1 MSRSTQIGHYA
12 AQMTLEVAHALA
24 AYVKQARNILSVPGA
39 KPEVSLYSI
48 FQKLVEEA
56 SAALNPGGK
65 FQFVPQAGAADVGIP
80 DYRATRDGE
89 LLGWLELKAPDKELS
104 SLTGHDANQHERFRD
119 GLRNVIF
126 TNGWQWRLYQDGR
139 LIAEA
144 TVGSKAGFDPTA
156 LVPAVSD
163 EAIQGLSDLLRNF
176 LLSSLTPYG
185 TADGAVSAL
194 AVRARALRSG
204 LLDIGEAQAG
214 SMLLALRDDFK
225 NLVFRNGQRYDW
237 AQFVDSYV
245 QIAAFGAFLWR
256 LEARSD
262 ISLDLQVGLKHGVHP
277 LLHQCLQILWNAQS
291 RPPMLEPLLEA
302 LCQTINMIPFSLF
315 EKEKDLDSMNVV
327 ADPIVHAY
335 EPFFSVYDSNGREAA
350 GVFYTPVQVVQQI
363 VSGIEHFLVHA
374 FDKPLGILD
383 PTARFLDPATG
394 TGTFLLGLAKA
405 AERAAVE
412 RGFPVDQAVAE
423 LITERVS
430 AFELLPGAYTI
441 AHQRIETLLEA
452 YGAPA
457 TSRLPIYL
465 TDTLAAPEVGAL
477 VQSGF
482 GFAGDEIMKERE
494 RADEVKAGEELLV
507 VFGNPPYERLPA
519 SNAREP
525 FARELMTIL
534 RNATPEE
541 NRVDLKS
548 ASDLFVAFWLWGMW
562 VLQPPQVRMSGAQT
576 PTLGA
581 AKRHGIIAYISNRTW
596 LVGRSLVG
604 LRRLLGEGAKE
615 IWILDLG
622 GDLRGSDG
630 VRDFA
635 GGDQNVFDVQV
646 GVAIAWVIYDRDFV
660 GEPVVRYK
668 RMFGA
673 RQSKLAH
680 LVTSFNPNDFEEIGP
695 ERRRSIFADARWDND
710 ILASSPTISQW
721 FSDAPRTGFQSARDT
736 KRYSPL
742 NVDKSAL
749 LSVDVVKSPRAGAL
763 TTVRSGILAE
773 WCSLP
778 KEERRREWETAA
790 SKRTGKQV
798 PSVESLTPSRV
809 RRVLYRPLDY
819 RWIYDDPEW
828 IDWYREDLHR
838 VFESETDVPTLISKP
853 RGQGAGVAGIHSSV
867 LPEQHS
873 FKGSAGGKAI
883 WHLWY
888 PKSWPVDRFSK
899 VEDKF
904 IVDGKRTGLSGA
916 VVDWLDALGRQGQF
930 EEAYS
935 YLLAF
940 LSAEGYSARNWAA
953 LDIEE
958 ARVPFVEDAGLFD
971 EGARIGGELRKAWE
985 LQTVVPTD
993 LRWSGASGAGL
1004 PLGDVSWRDGSL
1016 YFKNGRVLQGVPHEA
1031 WVYAI
1036 SNYKVLKN
1044 WFAARRH
1051 WRLSMAQA
1059 SEALDVVSSLIDI
1072 LRLSKEADRL
1082 LAAFPAG

>member
-1 MSRSTQIGHYA
+1 
-12 AQMTLEVAHALA
+12 
-24 AYVKQARNILSVPGA
+24 
-39 KPEVSLYSI
+39 
-48 FQKLVEEA
+48 
-56 SAALNPGGK
+56 
-65 FQFVPQAGAADVGIP
+65 
-80 DYRATRDGE
+80 
-89 LLGWLELKAPDKELS
+89 
-104 SLTGHDANQHERFRD
+104 
-119 GLRNVIF
+119 
-126 TNGWQWRLYQDGR
+126 
-139 LIAEA
+139 
-144 TVGSKAGFDPTA
+144 
-156 LVPAVSD
+156 
-163 EAIQGLSDLLRNF
+163 
-176 LLSSLTPYG
+176 
-185 TADGAVSAL
+185 
-194 AVRARALRSG
+194 
-204 LLDIGEAQAG
+204 
-214 SMLLALRDDFK
+214 MLLALRDDFK

-256 LEARSD
+256 LETRSD
-262 ISLDLQVGLKHGVHP
+262 ISLGLQVGLKHGVHP

-315 EKEKDLDSMNVV
+315 EKEANLDSDNVV

-335 EPFFSVYDSNGREAA
+335 EPFFSVYDSKGRDAA

-363 VSGIEHFLVHA
+363 VSGIEHLLKASFG
-374 FDKPLGILD
+374 KPLGILD

-405 AERAAVE
+405 AERAAVQ
-412 RGFPVDQAVAE
+412 RGLPVDQAVKE

-430 AFELLPGAYTI
+430 AFELLPGPYTI

-465 TDTLAAPEVGAL
+465 TDTLAAPEVNTL
-477 VQSGF
+477 VQSTF

-507 VFGNPPYERLPA
+507 IFGNPPYERLPA

-534 RNATPEE
+534 REATPEQ

-562 VLQPPQVRMSGAQT
+562 VLQPPQVRMSGSQN

-596 LVGRSLVG
+596 LVGRSLTG
-604 LRRLLGEGAKE
+604 LRRLLGDGAKE
-615 IWILDLG
+615 IWVLDLG

-646 GVAIAWVIYDRDFV
+646 GVAIAWVVYDRDFS
-660 GEPVVRYK
+660 GTPTVRYK
-668 RMFGA
+668 RIFGA
-673 RQSKLAH
+673 RSSKFARLI
-680 LVTSFNPNDFEEIGP
+680 SPFDPKEFEEISPG
-695 ERRRSIFADARWDND
+695 RQSGIFAAARWDND
-710 ILASSPTISQW
+710 ALASSPAISDW

-736 KRYSPL
+736 KQYSPL
-742 NVDKSAL
+742 NVDSAAL
-749 LSVDVVKSPRAGAL
+749 LSVNVIKASKAGAL
-763 TTVRSGILAE
+763 TTVRSGVLAE

-790 SKRTGKQV
+790 SKRAGKEV
-798 PSVESLTPSRV
+798 PSVDSVVPSRV
-809 RRVLYRPLDY
+809 KRVLYRPLDY
-819 RWIYDDPEW
+819 RYIYDDPAW

-838 VFESETDVPTLISKP
+838 VFSGGAGVPTLISKP
-853 RGQGAGVAGIHSSV
+853 RGQGAGVAAIHSAV

-883 WHLWY
+883 WNLWY
-888 PKSWPVDRFSK
+888 PDTWPVDRFS
-899 VEDKF
+899 EIDPKF
-904 IVDGKRTGLSGA
+904 IVDGRRTGLSEA
-916 VVDWLDALGRQGQF
+916 VVDWLAGLGRQGQF

-958 ARVPFVEDAGLFD
+958 ARVPFVEDAELFD
-971 EGARIGGELRKAWE
+971 EGARIGAGLRRAWE
-985 LQTVVPTD
+985 LQTVVPAD
-993 LRWSGASGAGL
+993 LRWSGTSGAGL

-1016 YFKNGRVLQGVPHEA
+1016 YFKNGRVLEGVPHEA

-1059 SEALDVVSSLIDI
+1059 SEALDVVSSLMDI
-1072 LRLSKEADRL
+1072 LRLSKEGDRL
-1082 LAAFPAG
+1082 LAAFPPR